1 MAKKDSNKRTTH
13 VSKGINKADDM
24 TPAGKPK
31 DDSYKNRTSAKD
43 YSKSQFR
50 TGPKNEKKTPSAYS
64 NKTEKKAAPKKKES
78 IKDKVKKVLP
88 SKKVTEDR
96 EDWNKRQTASNPR
109 SRKQFVADQKKSG
122 GKYTPRTETKKG
134 WGKNAKVTKRKLDE

>member
-1 MAKKDSNKRTTH
+1 MARKDSNKKTTH

-24 TPAGKPK
+24 APAGKPK
-31 DDSYKNRTSAKD
+31 EYDNKKTKS
-43 YSKSQFR
+43 YSKDQFKS
-50 TGPKNEKKTPSAYS
+50 GPTNKKENMQYH

-96 EDWNKRQTASNPR
+96 EDWNKRQTPSNPR